1 MTRFIP
7 TILFLSACTT
17 GGNYPEQYAKA
28 LCETTYACLDDD
40 DIETVSGYD
49 DMDECIVELTSEIRS
64 SDVYDEWEEGARS
77 FNKEAASGCITEIE
91 EVQQDSDCDG
101 SMSAWT
107 FFTDIQ
113 SDDCDDVFPAT
124 DAE

>member
-1 MTRFIP
+1 M
-7 TILFLSACTT
+7 
-17 GGNYPEQYAKA
+17 
-28 LCETTYACLDDD
+28 CETTYACLDEG
-40 DIETVSGYD
+40 DIEVVTGYD
-49 DMDECIVELTSEIRS
+49 DIDECIVELTSEIRS
-64 SDVYDEWEEGARS
+64 SDVYDEWEEGTRT

-113 SDDCDDVFPAT
+113 SDDCDDVFPTA